1 MPPKRAKF
9 LTYGDDALCAE
20 TKKFIEDAGILL
32 EIRDIEQQPLT
43 FNEIDKL
50 IKHIDPRHFL
60 NVLSP
65 SFDKHGLD
73 ERLPARHELIE
84 MMVEDHTLLRRP
96 IIQSARLVTVGCDK
110 KSISLMLQISPNGTR
125 EEDDRD
131 NDRHNRRPNRNHNSK
146 QPTAAR

>member
-20 TKKFIEDAGILL
+20 TKKFIEDAGVLL

-50 IKHIDPRHFL
+50 IKHIDPSHFL
-60 NVLSP
+60 NVLSE

-73 ERLPARHELIE
+73 KQLPPRHELINL
-84 MMVEDHTLLRRP
+84 MVEDHTLLRRP
-96 IIQSARLVTVGCDK
+96 IIQSARLITVGCDK
-110 KSISLMLQISPNGTR
+110 KNIALMLQISPNGNR
-125 EEDDRD
+125 EEDERD
-131 NDRHNRRPNRNHNSK
+131 NDRHNRRSNRGHNSK